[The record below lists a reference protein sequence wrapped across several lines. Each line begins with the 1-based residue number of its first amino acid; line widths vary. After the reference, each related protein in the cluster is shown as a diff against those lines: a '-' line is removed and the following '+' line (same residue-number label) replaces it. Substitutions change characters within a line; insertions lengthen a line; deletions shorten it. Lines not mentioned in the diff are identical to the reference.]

1 LRRPARPRAVRPGG
15 RLGTVV
21 AAGLATAALAATA
34 LPLPT
39 AAAQEIAAGELF
51 FSEYVEG
58 GGNNKAVEIYNPSDS
73 SVELDGYAVEVYF
86 NGGTSASTRVPLTG
100 SVAPGGVHVLGDD
113 DADGG
118 LLRLLDQTTGSSL
131 WNGDDAVALVHDGAT
146 LDVIGRIGTDPGSA
160 YGSGEV
166 TTQDHTLRR
175 SATVSGGDTDGTDPF
190 DPAEEWEAFPKDT
203 FDGLGSH
210 RAGPAPDVAPEV
222 SEVSPA
228 DGSAGLLDDTSVTV
242 TFSEPVDVQ
251 EGALSLVCDGGA
263 VAGSTKSGDDG
274 LTVTFDPTGPLPA
287 DSTCTVTVHA
297 ANVTD
302 RDGEPDPMAAD
313 FTSGFGVGEA
323 GSPCT
328 HQRLTPAYEIQGS
341 GAEAAVTGPVTTR
354 GVVVG
359 DYETGGLDGF
369 YLQDARGDGDPSTSD
384 GIFVYDPGRDLVH
397 VGDVVTVRGEAQDH
411 FQQTEISAD
420 RIDVCASGA
429 SVRPTNVHLPFRGE
443 ADRER
448 VEGMLVRLPQR
459 LAVTETYQLGR
470 FGQVLLSAHGRLPQ
484 PTNVFPPGER
494 AERLAA
500 RNARNQILIDDASQR
515 QNPDPIPFARDG
527 QPLSAEN
534 TLRGGDTAHGIVGVM
549 TYTWGGNAA
558 SPNAFRVRPEN
569 ALGGQARFRAT
580 NSRPRTPERVGG
592 DLRVASFN
600 VLNYFNTFHGCTG
613 GVGEQA
619 QGMDCRGADSPAEL
633 ERQADK
639 IVAALVGLDADVVGL
654 IEIENDGYGADSA
667 LQDLVDRL
675 NERVGADTYAFVD
688 VDEQTGE
695 VDALGHDAIKVG
707 MLYKPE
713 VVTPAGTA
721 ALNTD
726 SFVNGDSGEPR
737 NRPALAQ
744 SFRDHDGEVATVVV
758 NHLKSKGSDCEA
770 DGDPDTGDGQGNC
783 VQTRTDAAREL
794 AAWLAQDPTGA
805 DDPDVLVMGDL
816 NSYAME
822 DPIRALEGAG
832 LVNLVRRFEGRSA
845 YSYVFD
851 GRWGYLDHALSSAS
865 LARQVRGV
873 TTWHINADEP
883 PVLDYNT
890 EFKSADQVADLY
902 APTPF
907 RSSDHDPVLVGLD
920 LRSPPGHGHGHGRPG
935 RH

>member
-1 LRRPARPRAVRPGG
+1 
-15 RLGTVV
+15 LG
-21 AAGLATAALAATA
+21 AGLATAALAATA
-34 LPLPT
+34 LPLP
-39 AAAQEIAAGELF
+39 AAAAPEVAAGDLF

-58 GGNNKAVEIYNPSDS
+58 GGNNKAVEIYNPADS
-73 SVELDGYAVEVYF
+73 PVDLDDYAVQVYF
-86 NGGTSASTRVPLTG
+86 NGNTSASTTVPLTG
-100 SVAPGGVHVLGDD
+100 TLAPGDVHVVGDD
-113 DADGG
+113 DADSQ
-118 LLRLLDQTTGSSL
+118 LRPLLDQTTGSSL

-146 LDVIGRIGTDPGSA
+146 LDVIGQIGTDPGSA

-175 SATVSGGDTDGTDPF
+175 SADVTTGDTDGTDAF

-210 RAGPAPDVAPEV
+210 GPARDVAPGVEA
-222 SEVSPA
+222 VSPA
-228 DGSAGLLDDTSVTV
+228 GGSTGVLDDTVVTV
-242 TFSEPVDVQ
+242 TFTEPVDL
-251 EGALSLVCDGGA
+251 EDGALTLTCDGA
-263 VAGSTKSGDDG
+263 VVAGSTTPGDDG
-274 LTVTFDPTGPLPA
+274 STATFDPAEALPA

-297 ANVTD
+297 AKVTD
-302 RDGEPDPMAAD
+302 RDGQADPMPAD
-313 FTSGFGVGEA
+313 VTSGFGVGEA
-323 GSPCT
+323 GAPCT

-359 DYETGGLDGF
+359 DYEQGGLDGF
-369 YLQDARGDGDPSTSD
+369 YLQDVRGDGDPSTSD
-384 GIFVYDPGRDLVH
+384 GIFVFDPDRDLVD
-397 VGDVVTVRGEAQDH
+397 VGDVVTVRGQAQEH
-411 FQQTEISAD
+411 FDQTEISAE

-429 SVRPTNVHLPFRGE
+429 SVRPTAVRLPFRNE

-459 LAVTETYQLGR
+459 LSVTETYQLGR
-470 FGQVLLSAHGRLPQ
+470 FGQVMLSAHGRLPQ

-500 RNARNQILIDDASQR
+500 RNARNQILVDDASQF

-534 TLRGGDTAHGIVGVM
+534 TLRGGDTARNIVGVM
-549 TYTWGGNAA
+549 TYTWGGNGA

-569 ALGGQARFRAT
+569 ALGGQVRFRAS
-580 NSRPRTPERVGG
+580 NPRPHTPERVGG

-600 VLNYFNTFHGCTG
+600 VLNYFNTFDGCAG

-619 QGMDCRGADSPAEL
+619 QEMDCRGADSAAEL

-639 IVAALVGLDADVVGL
+639 IVAALAGLNADAVGV
-654 IEIENDGYGADSA
+654 IEIENDGYGPDSA

-675 NERVGADTYAFVD
+675 NERVGGGTYAFVD
-688 VDEQTGE
+688 VDEQTGQ

-707 MLYKPE
+707 MLYKPG
-713 VVTPAGTA
+713 VLTPVGTA

-744 SFRDHDGEVATVVV
+744 SFRDRDGEVATVVV

-805 DDPDVLVMGDL
+805 GDPDVLVMGDL

-822 DPIRALEGAG
+822 DPIRALEDAG
-832 LVNLVRRFEGRSA
+832 LVNLVRRFEGRDA

-851 GRWGYLDHALSSAS
+851 GRWGYLDHALSSRS

-883 PVLDYNT
+883 PVLDYNV

-920 LRSPPGHGHGHGRPG
+920 LRSPRGHGHGHHGHGHHGHGHGHGR
-935 RH
+935 H